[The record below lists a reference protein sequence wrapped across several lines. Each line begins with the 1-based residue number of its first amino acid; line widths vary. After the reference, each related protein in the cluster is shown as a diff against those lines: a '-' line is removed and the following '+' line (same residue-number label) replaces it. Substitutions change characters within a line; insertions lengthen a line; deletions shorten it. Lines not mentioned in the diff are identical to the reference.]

1 MQALETRRVA
11 SPVPAVPAACRHSSL
26 ASPGELF
33 TPLGFGSAQPLA
45 SWAGGTTQTG
55 VFFPALCSVTV
66 GQSLPFPGSWFSH
79 L

>member
-1 MQALETRRVA
+1 MQALETQRV
-11 SPVPAVPAACRHSSL
+11 

-33 TPLGFGSAQPLA
+33 TPLGFGSAGTEAQPLA

-66 GQSLPFPGSWFSH
+66 GQSLPLPGPWFSH